1 MNTFLSTP
9 RRLVMALVAAGAIG
23 ALGATGAGLVGARS
37 DAHAQ
42 AAAASASTPAVVS
55 NLPAVSAPDFASI
68 TARNG
73 AAVVNISV
81 VGSSRSMGEDEGD
94 EATERSR
101 QSPQGMDPDDPF
113 FEFFRQFGMP
123 GMPGGRGG
131 YGAGPRAQQPDTPMR
146 GEGSGFIVSSDGV
159 ILTNAHVVRGAKEVT
174 VKLTDRREFSAKV
187 LGSDPKTDVAVLKI
201 EAKGL
206 PTVKL
211 GQTSQLRVGD
221 WVLAIGSPFGFE
233 NSVTAGVVSAKGRS
247 LPDDSFVPFLQTD
260 VAINPG
266 NSGGPLFNAQ
276 GEVVGINSQIY
287 TRSGGYQGVS
297 FAIPIELATRVQQQ
311 IQTSGKAQHAKL
323 GVSVQE
329 VNQAF
334 ADSFKLDKP
343 EGALVASVEKN
354 GPAAAAGL
362 EPGDVVRKVDGTP
375 IVSSGD
381 LPAFIGQALP
391 GQKVS
396 LEVWRKGE
404 AKTLSATLGDA
415 SDKAS
420 KTAQSAPDAGKGKLG
435 LALRPLQPEEK
446 KQIGV
451 ESGLVVAQASGP
463 AAAAGI
469 TQNDVLLSINGTPA
483 ANVDD
488 VRAAV
493 AKADKTVAV
502 LIWRDGNKIFV
513 PVRLG

>member
-42 AAAASASTPAVVS
+42 IAATSTSIPAVVS

-81 VGSSRSMGEDEGD
+81 VGSSRSMGGDEGD
-94 EATERSR
+94 EAAKRQGSR
-101 QSPQGMDPDDPF
+101 QAPQSMDPDDPF
-113 FEFFRQFGMP
+113 FEFFRQFGLP
-123 GMPGGRGG
+123 GMPGGMGS
-131 YGAGPRAQQPDTPMR
+131 GPRAQQPDTPMR

-343 EGALVASVEKN
+343 EGALVASVDKN

-375 IVSSGD
+375 IVSSSD

-435 LALRPLQPEEK
+435 LALRPLQPDEK

-451 ESGLVVAQASGP
+451 ESGLVVAQSSGP

-483 ANVDD
+483 ANVDE